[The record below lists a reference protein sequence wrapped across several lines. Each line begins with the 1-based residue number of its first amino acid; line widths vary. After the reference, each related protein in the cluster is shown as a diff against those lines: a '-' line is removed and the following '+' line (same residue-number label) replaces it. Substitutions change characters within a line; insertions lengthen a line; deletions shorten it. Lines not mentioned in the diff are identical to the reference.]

1 MPNENTISFEKV
13 SRISKIKSCASKICE
28 LTKGE
33 TRIVG
38 GTLEPEDTHF
48 TLTLVVPKF
57 FNFGTN
63 VAEMMSNLFAV
74 TDGVVM
80 MAHKGATRMTFV
92 VRDVYQKR

>member
-1 MPNENTISFEKV
+1 MPSENTISFENV
-13 SRISKIKSCASKICE
+13 SRISRIKSCAAKICE

-38 GTLEPEDTHF
+38 GTLEPEDIHF

-74 TDGVVM
+74 TDSVVM
-80 MAHKGATRMTFV
+80 MANKDATRMTFV
-92 VRDVYQKR
+92 VRDVYQK